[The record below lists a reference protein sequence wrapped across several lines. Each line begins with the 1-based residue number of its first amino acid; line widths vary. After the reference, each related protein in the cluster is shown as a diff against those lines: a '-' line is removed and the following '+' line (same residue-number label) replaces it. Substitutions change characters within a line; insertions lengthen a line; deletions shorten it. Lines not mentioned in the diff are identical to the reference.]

1 MPALL
6 GLIEPESS
14 IISKLFE
21 EGGSEG
27 GEGGEEGL
35 EGVEIEGRL
44 WRGNGEIISRKM
56 QSLKLKSVQLQY
68 DKHFTAQFKSG

>member
-21 EGGSEG
+21 EGRSEG
-27 GEGGEEGL
+27 WEGGL

-44 WRGNGEIISRKM
+44 WRGNREIISREI

>member
-27 GEGGEEGL
+27 GEGRGGKGGGGFGGGRDRRETVEG
-35 EGVEIEGRL
+35 
-44 WRGNGEIISRKM
+44 K
-56 QSLKLKSVQLQY
+56 
-68 DKHFTAQFKSG
+68 